1 MVGVRHSLSA
11 GELYTIV
18 CRARGSRPP
27 PSISWRLGAEDVSS
41 LVTEL
46 VTSSDGVTSSSLQLR
61 ALPRHHGQLLSC
73 EAAVPGLASAGRL
86 DSASVLNVHHL
97 GPASLQLGRDL
108 ASPVREGE
116 DAYLE
121 CEVEANPR
129 PSKVAINDN
138 YNIKIIMIIIIIIT
152 TGDLAEGRGGGQA
165 AGGLWNH
172 PQQPDPG
179 AAAGVQVTNHNTP
192 SSHVTSCSPLIGPG
206 PRPASTPARRP
217 TARAA

>member
-61 ALPRHHGQLLSC
+61 ARPRHHGQLLSC

-129 PSKVAINDN
+129 PSKVAIV
-138 YNIKIIMIIIIIIT
+138 IIVMIIII
-152 TGDLAEGRGGGQA
+152 
-165 AGGLWNH
+165 
-172 PQQPDPG
+172 
-179 AAAGVQVTNHNTP
+179 
-192 SSHVTSCSPLIGPG
+192 
-206 PRPASTPARRP
+206 
-217 TARAA
+217 

>member
-61 ALPRHHGQLLSC
+61 ARPRHHGQLLSC

-129 PSKVAINDN
+129 PSKVAIVIMLSQLHDIYQTNPAFKKKN
-138 YNIKIIMIIIIIIT
+138 LSQHFMFQHCQPMRNHHTEQLQGGNGKINSEKVSGQLSSIQLVSPYII
-152 TGDLAEGRGGGQA
+152 
-165 AGGLWNH
+165 
-172 PQQPDPG
+172 
-179 AAAGVQVTNHNTP
+179 
-192 SSHVTSCSPLIGPG
+192 SP
-206 PRPASTPARRP
+206 
-217 TARAA
+217 

>member
-1 MVGVRHSLSA
+1 MGVRHSLSA

-61 ALPRHHGQLLSC
+61 ARPRHHGQLLSC
-73 EAAVPGLASAGRL
+73 EAAVPGLAASRL

-129 PSKVAINDN
+129 PSKVDISKN
-138 YNIKIIMIIIIIIT
+138 YN
-152 TGDLAEGRGGGQA
+152 
-165 AGGLWNH
+165 NNNNN
-172 PQQPDPG
+172 
-179 AAAGVQVTNHNTP
+179 TNNNIH
-192 SSHVTSCSPLIGPG
+192 
-206 PRPASTPARRP
+206 R
-217 TARAA
+217 

>member
-61 ALPRHHGQLLSC
+61 ARPRHHGQLLSC

-129 PSKVAINDN
+129 PSKVAIVIMLSQLHDIYQTNPAFKKKN
-138 YNIKIIMIIIIIIT
+138 LSRHFMFQHCQPMRNHHTEQLQGGNGKINSEKVSEQSSSIRLVPPYII
-152 TGDLAEGRGGGQA
+152 
-165 AGGLWNH
+165 
-172 PQQPDPG
+172 
-179 AAAGVQVTNHNTP
+179 
-192 SSHVTSCSPLIGPG
+192 SPC
-206 PRPASTPARRP
+206 
-217 TARAA
+217 